1 MRRVLFR
8 SFEIVL
14 SVAVGALAFFL
25 VVYDSVVDGIAD
37 MRRRRTWREGSRR

>member
-14 SVAVGALAFFL
+14 SVAVGALAFVL
-25 VVYDSVVDGIAD
+25 VIYDSVADGIANL
-37 MRRRRTWREGSRR
+37 RRRRALRKGSRG